1 MFSVP
6 KELVARTVLSH
17 TLFGCSK
24 RSLPYSLALGLMHS
38 FVATLGQDTTYKL
51 SPHFRDDDGDGGAGV
66 QAAREDIYF
75 GARPKSLCRS
85 QSKQSSAAANAKP
98 T

>member
-6 KELVARTVLSH
+6 KELVTRTVLSH

-24 RSLPYSLALGLMHS
+24 RSLPHSVALGLMHS
-38 FVATLGQDTTYKL
+38 FSATLCQNTTYKL
-51 SPHFRDDDGDGGAGV
+51 SPHTDGHRHV
-66 QAAREDIYF
+66 H
-75 GARPKSLCRS
+75 
-85 QSKQSSAAANAKP
+85 

>member
-24 RSLPYSLALGLMHS
+24 RSIPYSVDLGLVHS
-38 FVATLGQDTTYKL
+38 FSATLFQNTTYKL
-51 SPHFRDDDGDGGAGV
+51 SPHTDGHCHV
-66 QAAREDIYF
+66 H
-75 GARPKSLCRS
+75 
-85 QSKQSSAAANAKP
+85 